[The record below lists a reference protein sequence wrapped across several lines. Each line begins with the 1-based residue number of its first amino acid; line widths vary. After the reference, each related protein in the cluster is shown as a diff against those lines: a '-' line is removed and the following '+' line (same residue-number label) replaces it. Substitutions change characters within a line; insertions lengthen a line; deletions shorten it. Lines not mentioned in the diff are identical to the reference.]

1 MSDNP
6 MSQSAR
12 DTPHIRLNSGQHDPF
27 SDPDENGPPVPSHGG
42 IGRALT
48 PGMSNSTSTGTFL
61 TMQTGMGSPTPQ
73 DSTDFL
79 LPPRPQRHR
88 EQYDGFQ
95 SPDLSGQ
102 SSRRTSWSSE
112 GGSESRGYFYPRYED
127 MRSPSY
133 GEGDGDDVNTQTVTE
148 KFNIMPSEGLLLF
161 PEDVEKDDY
170 LHNPDPNDKERDC
183 DIWNRR
189 GIVNGGGLV
198 LLTLGLL
205 MLFIGYPV
213 LYDIYPY
220 LDNYWRGN

>member
-6 MSQSAR
+6 MGQSVR
-12 DTPHIRLNSGQHDPF
+12 ETPHIRLNSGQHDPF
-27 SDPDENGPPVPSHGG
+27 SDPDETYPPVPSHAGV
-42 IGRALT
+42 GRALT
-48 PGMSNSTSTGTFL
+48 PGMSNSASTGTFM

-88 EQYDGFQ
+88 EQYEGFQ
-95 SPDLSGQ
+95 SPDLSAQ

-127 MRSPSY
+127 LRSPSQ
-133 GEGDGDDVNTQTVTE
+133 GEGDAEDVNTQTVTE

-189 GIVNGGGLV
+189 GIINGGGLV

-213 LYDIYPY
+213 LYDLYP
-220 LDNYWRGN
+220 LFA